1 MAIKGKGK
9 TRSKQPARAPRHEPV
24 PVKPPFGR
32 RTWVR
37 VTAAFIAGVFLLSVT
52 WWVWE
57 NLDKNSNAKAAAAR
71 TASQRQAIAQWKAK
85 LEPALQGVGQLQGG
99 AGPQIATQ
107 LGPVLD
113 ALSKGTD
120 PKVTADDL
128 TTLAKNLDD
137 AANALAKITISDVIT
152 GHGFDRSQSDV
163 ITAAQSEMIGG
174 LRSLHV
180 AAQLAALAIQTPG
193 KQAALADAAKEAYAT
208 GQDLIERGW
217 TRYVNVSAAA
227 GVQLP
232 LPQGLPAGSGS

>member
-24 PVKPPFGR
+24 PVKPAFAR

-57 NLDKNSNAKAAAAR
+57 NLDKSSNAKAAANRA
-71 TASQRQAIAQWKAK
+71 ASQQHAISQWKAR
-85 LEPALQGVGQLQGG
+85 LEPALQGVGQLQG
-99 AGPQIATQ
+99 AASPQIATQ
-107 LGPVLD
+107 LGPVID

-120 PKVTADDL
+120 PHATADDL

-137 AANALAKITISDVIT
+137 AANAVATITISDVIT
-152 GHGFDRSQSDV
+152 GNGFDRSQSDI
-163 ITAAQSEMIGG
+163 ITAAHSEILDG

-193 KQAALADAAKEAYAT
+193 KQAALAAAAKEAYVT
-208 GQDLIERGW
+208 GQDLIQRGW
-217 TRYVNVSAAA
+217 TRYANISAAA

-232 LPQGLPAGSGS
+232 TLQGLPAGSGS